1 VNKPDSNRKPAS
13 KLKRANSRKA
23 PVKKPV
29 EEEGESANTQE
40 LPDLPLPGTLPDEI
54 SEPILLAKVKRTRS
68 TKKGPTKK
76 PAEEEEVVVHKRSEE
91 QEEVKEET
99 ALAAATVK
107 RTRSK
112 RAITTKKANQE
123 DEAAEAMPVLSDQV
137 ENSTKKKQQPR
148 STDITEQSRE
158 DSQGVAV
165 RIDTPIPPVS
175 LTYKNSIKKQRTR
188 PVSDLADVGGTKNL
202 ADDLNDVLNEDCESE
217 NQCGGEEEEVSRP
230 VRPPQGRWTKAKE
243 AEWIKLER
251 QRVVRLKLSQI
262 ENEQGEEVS
271 VDVDRPR
278 LVKFARTVILKTG
291 EEQEPLEIELNE
303 GGEEVKEGG
312 EEEIVSVVVVETTTS
327 AAKRPKATK
336 KSAKT
341 KVTNL

>member
-23 PVKKPV
+23 PVKKPI
-29 EEEGESANTQE
+29 EEEASPANTEE
-40 LPDLPLPGTLPDEI
+40 LPDLPLPGSLPDEA
-54 SEPILLAKVKRTRS
+54 SEEPVLLVKVKRTRS
-68 TKKGPTKK
+68 TKCPAKK
-76 PAEEEEVVVHKRSEE
+76 PAEEEEEVAVAERIEE
-91 QEEVKEET
+91 QEET
-99 ALAAATVK
+99 AVAAATVK

-123 DEAAEAMPVLSDQV
+123 DEAAEAIPVLNDQV
-137 ENSTKKKQQPR
+137 ENNSSKKKQQPR
-148 STDITEQSRE
+148 E
-158 DSQGVAV
+158 DSQGVGL
-165 RIDTPIPPVS
+165 RTDTPIPPVS

-202 ADDLNDVLNEDCESE
+202 ADDLNDVLNEECESE
-217 NQCGGEEEEVSRP
+217 SQCGGEEP

-243 AEWIKLER
+243 AEWIKMER
-251 QRVVRLKLSQI
+251 QRLVRLKLSQI
-262 ENEQGEEVS
+262 ESEQGEEVS
-271 VDVDRPR
+271 VEVDRPR
-278 LVKFARTVILKTG
+278 VVKFARTVILKTG

-303 GGEEVKEGG
+303 GGEEV
-312 EEEIVSVVVVETTTS
+312 VSEVVVETTTTT
-327 AAKRPKATK
+327 AKRPKAVK